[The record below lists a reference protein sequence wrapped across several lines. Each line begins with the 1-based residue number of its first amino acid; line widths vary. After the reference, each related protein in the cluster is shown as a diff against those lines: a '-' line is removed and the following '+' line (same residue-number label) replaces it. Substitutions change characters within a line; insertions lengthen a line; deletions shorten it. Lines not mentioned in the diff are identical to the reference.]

1 MLKDKVQVSEFHYL
15 FGKIPQ
21 YALVREEVKIGLK
34 KDYFKSLMDETY
46 YSADIT
52 QSLSFGVDDA
62 PNLKSKNSMC

>member
-52 QSLSFGVDDA
+52 
-62 PNLKSKNSMC
+62 